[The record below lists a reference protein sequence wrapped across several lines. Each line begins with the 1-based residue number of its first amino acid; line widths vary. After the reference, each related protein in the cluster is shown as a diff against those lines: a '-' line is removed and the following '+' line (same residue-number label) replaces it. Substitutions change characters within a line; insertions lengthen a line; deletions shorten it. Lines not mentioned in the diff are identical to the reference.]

1 MLQQLSLSITLLEI
15 NLELQA
21 PIINVLLSPQY
32 PMNSMLEIVSSD
44 HHKEMCNL
52 RMINVVLQR
61 ESEL

>member
-1 MLQQLSLSITLLEI
+1 MYFYHH
-15 NLELQA
+15 N
-21 PIINVLLSPQY
+21 
-32 PMNSMLEIVSSD
+32 MNSMLEIVSSD